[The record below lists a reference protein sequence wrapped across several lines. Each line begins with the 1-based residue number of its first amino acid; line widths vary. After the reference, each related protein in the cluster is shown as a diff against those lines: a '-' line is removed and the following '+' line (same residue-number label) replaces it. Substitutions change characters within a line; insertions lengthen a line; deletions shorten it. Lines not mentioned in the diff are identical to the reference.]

1 MRDNALPPVP
11 DDLWPEVAAISTKR
25 PKGRRLA
32 LEIPCFSENL
42 LLTVLCRAIH
52 HEMRWAGEW
61 TARIGQN
68 PKREFPSEQDFARHS
83 VENAARLLAIYTA
96 IYRNGEF
103 PPMSDPKPEDLKAGA
118 TRSYQIALRNER
130 EQQQKVD
137 GLPPSPP
144 RSVPHTLLT
153 ANSTPTH
160 EPPLK
165 NKHPLR

>member
-1 MRDNALPPVP
+1 MDTPLPPVP
-11 DDLWPEVAAISTKR
+11 ADLWPEVIALSAKR
-25 PKGRRLA
+25 PKGRMLT

-83 VENAARLLAIYTA
+83 AENAARLLAIYTA

-103 PPMSDPKPEDLKAGA
+103 PPMSDPNPEDLKAGA

-130 EQQQKVD
+130 EQQQRLD
-137 GLPPSPP
+137 GLPLSPP
-144 RSVPHTLLT
+144 RVLPHTL
-153 ANSTPTH
+153 STTESKPAH
-160 EPPLK
+160 ELPPK
-165 NKHPLR
+165 NNHPLR